1 MTEVR
6 TVWKDLESKRIRK
19 SLEGVRVRSDVKRLW
34 FLMVYTYTAE
44 IKSMTS
50 RDYGSSWCTHSMY
63 IYSRD

>member
-1 MTEVR
+1 MTEAR

-50 RDYGSSWCTHSMY
+50 RHM
-63 IYSRD
+63 

>member
-1 MTEVR
+1 MTEAR

-34 FLMVYTYTAE
+34 FLMVYICTAE

-50 RDYGSSWCTHSMY
+50 RHM
-63 IYSRD
+63 